1 MGPRIARPRRADAG
15 GTIDPM
21 IRPSR
26 AQWMLRWDYAVEIA
40 LGALTVYVAL
50 RCMLYEST
58 METRLFWMALACC
71 FLSATIGVW
80 FARQWAR
87 WAFGLIAAIA
97 AVSLGVQSVM
107 LLTSATDEGS
117 PLAFGLVGVLWGVVA
132 HRMLRPSTGRQFGS
146 AREALARARES
157 SA

>member
-1 MGPRIARPRRADAG
+1 
-15 GTIDPM
+15 
-21 IRPSR
+21 
-26 AQWMLRWDYAVEIA
+26 MLRWDYAVEIA

-50 RCMLYEST
+50 RCMLDEST
-58 METRLFWMALACC
+58 MEMRVFWMALACC

-87 WAFGLIAAIA
+87 WAFGLMAAIA

-107 LLTSATDEGS
+107 LLTAATDAGS
-117 PLAFGLVGVLWGVVA
+117 PLTFGLVGLLWGVVA
-132 HRMLRPSTGRQFGS
+132 HRMLRPITGRQFGF
-146 AREALARARES
+146 AREALARVRES